1 MIVKISELQP
11 GDVINPGRGYIQTV
25 VGVTE
30 VPYKGPFELGSS
42 AWDVRVVHI
51 ICDEPETYTVRHN
64 FNSHMQVVS
73 RTDES

>member
-11 GDVINPGRGYIQTV
+11 GDVINPGRGYRQTV

-30 VPYKGPFELGSS
+30 VPRKEPSELGST
-42 AWDVRVVHI
+42 AWDLRVIHV
-51 ICDEPETYTVRHN
+51 ICDEPVTYTVRHN
-64 FNSHMQVVS
+64 FNCHMQVVR